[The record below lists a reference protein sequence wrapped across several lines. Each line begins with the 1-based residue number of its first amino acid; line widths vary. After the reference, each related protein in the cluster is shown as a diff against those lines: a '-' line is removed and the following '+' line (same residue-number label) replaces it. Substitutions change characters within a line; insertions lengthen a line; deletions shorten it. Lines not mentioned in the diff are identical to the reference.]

1 MNKILYTCSEMSS
14 LWALRVSP
22 PLLVLQSSFT
32 VFKYLKIL
40 QKIYVF
46 IYVNTN
52 IYIFIYLPIYLLIYA
67 LVQLLKP
74 YTWIHLHLCLQLWLY
89 MSKKHFVTKIWPAL
103 TLHSHNLKSFLY
115 PSPPSEGK
123 AAVSQDRYTCQHS
136 LPPVES
142 ASLWAYLCGLCSFV
156 MDSEMTDPRMST
168 FLHETGWQLKSLQQI
183 LGLGIVK

>member
-1 MNKILYTCSEMSS
+1 
-14 LWALRVSP
+14 
-22 PLLVLQSSFT
+22 
-32 VFKYLKIL
+32 
-40 QKIYVF
+40 
-46 IYVNTN
+46 
-52 IYIFIYLPIYLLIYA
+52 
-67 LVQLLKP
+67 
-74 YTWIHLHLCLQLWLY
+74 

-103 TLHSHNLKSFLY
+103 TLHSRNLKTFLY
-115 PSPPSEGK
+115 PSPPLEGK

-183 LGLGIVK
+183 LGLGIVKWCCLVPGSRNKSLQWTVRWCSVGCRPHGIHLRHSTRLDGIGYIKSRGTAGNWQSWLGSCHQRCADRRRLGWPKCGRLSWGGR